1 MQFAKK
7 IDLYTGVTS
16 INPENTNNVAKF
28 GLVVIGP
35 LDDERKRYTG

>member
-16 INPENTNNVAKF
+16 SENTKNVAKF